1 MENLNLLQI
10 ALVYLAVINVAT
22 FFTFGIDKWKAKKS
36 MWRIRETALLMIVDS
51 VEAAVRAANIR
62 DLGAGDKIQTVS
74 AIEKIVNQVV
84 ASKINENQFDDVDFT
99 QKDLARIKKTLVEVL
114 TSMYHTRK
122 VKKIET
128 RK

>member
-1 MENLNLLQI
+1 M
-10 ALVYLAVINVAT
+10 
-22 FFTFGIDKWKAKKS
+22 
-36 MWRIRETALLMIVDS
+36 
-51 VEAAVRAANIR
+51 RAANVR
-62 DLGAGDKIQTVS
+62 DIGAGDKAQTVS